1 MSFKSLFEDN
11 KANLVALAEADEAL
25 KAAKDAF
32 DNATQDH
39 QAAVDLCTE
48 SNDKIKAFLSE
59 RGHCSLRSE
68 DGTYTVYHA
77 TDAVPEGWAGYH
89 PIPGEAD

>member
-11 KANLVALAEADEAL
+11 KANLAALAEADEAL
-25 KAAKDAF
+25 QAAKDAF
-32 DNATQDH
+32 DGAAQDQ
-39 QAAVDLCTE
+39 QAAVDLVAE
-48 SNDKIKAFLSE
+48 SNEKVKAFLIE
-59 RGHCSLRSE
+59 RGHASLRSE

-89 PIPGEAD
+89 PIAGEDE